1 MIKVLRHESTGDP
14 HRYQLL
20 SGSPSTLVL
29 GEEIFKICA
38 GKVAGEPFLTQDITD
53 GFGLGLLQFPY
64 LLFDRTR

>member
-1 MIKVLRHESTGDP
+1 MNPLGIHTEISS
-14 HRYQLL
+14 YQ
-20 SGSPSTLVL
+20 GSPYTLVL

-38 GKVAGEPFLTQDITD
+38 GKVAGEPFLTQDIAD